1 MPAAFFSMIWGS
13 LAAVLSTLVGRIL
26 TALAIGYVSYSGI
39 DILLENIRTLAL
51 QHMGNMGPL
60 VGVVGML
67 KLGESLN
74 VVVSAVLAKYAIAGL
89 TNGSITRMVFKK

>member
-1 MPAAFFSMIWGS
+1 MLWGS
-13 LAAVLSTLVGRIL
+13 FAAVLSTLVGRIL
-26 TALAIGYVSYSGI
+26 VALAITYVSYSGI
-39 DILLENIRTLAL
+39 DILLNNMKALAF
-51 QHMGNMGPL
+51 QHMGSMGPL

-74 VVVSAVLAKYAIAGL
+74 VVVSAVLAKYTIAGL